1 MSWVMFGHETGREVG
16 FAFIFLVG
24 GGGGGGARGNL
35 ALDLVTHRDLA
46 RSNTVSDLFSASR
59 TRINSEGYQ

>member
-1 MSWVMFGHETGREVG
+1 MLFVV
-16 FAFIFLVG
+16 VVVVVV
-24 GGGGGGARGNL
+24 ARGNL

-46 RSNTVSDLFSASR
+46 RSNTVSDLFSAPR